1 MEAAEYTINPTYFN
15 EENLKNF
22 SLNPKLDELSAEQ
35 QEDLSVISPDIEE
48 GQTLA
53 TVLVQLPQE
62 TEYAYLLCGDTVYD
76 LLKEGDGYAASLEK
90 EQLDR
95 ENISVITVDSQG
107 RKIWYR

>member
-1 MEAAEYTINPTYFN
+1 MLTILIFSSLECVIVEVAEYTINPTYFN

-53 TVLVQLPQE
+53 TVSGPATAGDRVCLSLVR
-62 TEYAYLLCGDTVYD
+62 
-76 LLKEGDGYAASLEK
+76 GYG
-90 EQLDR
+90 
-95 ENISVITVDSQG
+95 V
-107 RKIWYR
+107 